1 MLAIRAFLTNTHKL
15 VRAAVQIISSAPCD
29 FSSRQC
35 IGVSRQ
41 PFIMESSPSHPGISV
56 MVGAAAMS
64 SSSTPA
70 WRAAPALRRHCRC
83 GGRASVTSWRR
94 RCHWFGSWTSTCSV
108 VSPLVV
114 SVSSRRHRRW
124 SAAGLDDAAWCRR
137 RPMLHHQLGV
147 CRASEVK
154 PGVMAFS
161 STPSTCFS
169 TSARRR
175 RGC

>member
-1 MLAIRAFLTNTHKL
+1 M
-15 VRAAVQIISSAPCD
+15 QIISSAPCD

-94 RCHWFGSWTSTCSV
+94 RCHWFGSRTSTRSV
-108 VSPLVV
+108 VSPPAV
-114 SVSSRRHRRW
+114 SVSSQRHRRW
-124 SAAGLDDAAWCRR
+124 SAAGFDDAAWCRR
-137 RPMLHHQLGV
+137 RPSQCPRGAIVVDWQPGLTM
-147 CRASEVK
+147 R
-154 PGVMAFS
+154 PGVITGRCFITSLGSAAPPKTNRVS
-161 STPSTCFS
+161 WPSPPLLRLAS
-169 TSARRR
+169 
-175 RGC
+175 